1 MNRRMKEA
9 LLLRV
14 HASGDLEHKLIIAAQ
29 AHLDKY
35 GLPATRCHLNPKMF
49 QDAGLSVYPRT
60 MAGIE
65 ITPDPS
71 ILDGEFWIGRVE

>member
-1 MNRRMKEA
+1 MMRRMKEG

-14 HASGDLEHKLIIAAQ
+14 VGTGDLEAHLKVAAQ
-29 AHLDKY
+29 SYFDKH
-35 GLPATRCHLNPKMF
+35 GLRPTRCHLHPNML
-49 QDAGLSVYPRT
+49 QDAGISVYPRIL
-60 MAGIE
+60 ADLE

>member
-1 MNRRMKEA
+1 MNRRMKEG

-14 HASGDLEHKLIIAAQ
+14 DGIGDLEHKLMLAAQ
-29 AHLDKY
+29 NYFDKH
-35 GLPATRCHLNPKMF
+35 GLRPTRCHLHPKML
-49 QDAGLSVYPRT
+49 QDAGISVYPRT